1 MTTALLTTHLPW
13 KFKATQGFSKWFKP
27 IQTKKGAPTGDETR
41 RSEVRRLGL
50 LILIMILIVILPAPN
65 CYGLS
70 TLNSLAL
77 LCTRLHHFA
86 VILKRS
92 APGYAR
98 QVWLW
103 LRPNSTKKI
112 FPFYHPW
119 NQWNP
124 WLIIPAVPRI
134 PAFKPLPCALC

>member
-1 MTTALLTTHLPW
+1 MR
-13 KFKATQGFSKWFKP
+13 
-27 IQTKKGAPTGDETR
+27 PTGDETR

-86 VILKRS
+86 VILK
-92 APGYAR
+92 G
-98 QVWLW
+98 
-103 LRPNSTKKI
+103 LRPSVMLGRLVYIFLSLIFLSDVFSATAEEFYRGNSTPDPGPNSRVNQTKLNQIKPKI
-112 FPFYHPW
+112 F
-119 NQWNP
+119 
-124 WLIIPAVPRI
+124 
-134 PAFKPLPCALC
+134 